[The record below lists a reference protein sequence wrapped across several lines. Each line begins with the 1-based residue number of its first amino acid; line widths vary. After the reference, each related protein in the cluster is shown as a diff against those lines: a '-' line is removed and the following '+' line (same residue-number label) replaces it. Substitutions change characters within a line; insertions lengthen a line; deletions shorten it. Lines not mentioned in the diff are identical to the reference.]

1 MRQGGMKP
9 KGHNSG
15 VYWMRA
21 NAQGGKRKAK
31 TEKPMEINGI
41 VILFLLLL
49 LPFMLVALLI
59 DLMIKIFKKSNT

>member
-9 KGHNSG
+9 KSHNSG

-21 NAQGGKRKAK
+21 NAQSGKRKASA
-31 TEKPMEINGI
+31 EKPMEINGL
-41 VILFLLLL
+41 VIFFLLLL

-59 DLMIKIFKKSNT
+59 DWIVKIFKKSRA